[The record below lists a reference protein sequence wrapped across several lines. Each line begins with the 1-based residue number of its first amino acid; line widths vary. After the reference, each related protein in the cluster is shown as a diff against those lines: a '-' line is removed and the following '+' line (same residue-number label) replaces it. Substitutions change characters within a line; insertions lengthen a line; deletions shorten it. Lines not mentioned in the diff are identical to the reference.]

1 MILQIYGSS
10 DDLVEVEGDV
20 TDEYYVYDRAAWLRI
35 DDPATGMSV
44 IITGEYGKHS
54 AVWTFSVEPVGD
66 GVPMIPVKFTAH
78 ENGYSPLL
86 TIACSDDANVHW
98 VYYD

>member
-1 MILQIYGSS
+1 MIQIYGYS

-20 TDEYYVYDRAAWLRI
+20 SDEYSVYDRAAWLRI
-35 DDPATGMSV
+35 DDPVDGTSV

-66 GVPMIPVKFTAH
+66 GVPMMPVKILAH

-86 TIACSDDANVHW
+86 TIECSANATVRWVH
-98 VYYD
+98 YE